1 MLPTSRT
8 SCTRPSGRQSLFRE
22 FLSHPVSNVSVCNRG
37 YAGRASLGTQRLNGR
52 GGAATRS
59 DAGRSTIT
67 ANHFGASSAVSGISA
82 TRTDEGAVMPPEAVT
97 LSPYTARF
105 SNKHRP
111 TLSRRKKRRV
121 LERDGRCVRCGSTD
135 RLTVDHRL
143 PACRGGTNAI
153 ANLQTL
159 CFRCNQ
165 RKAMGE
171 RHRVP
176 SVVIEFDRC
185 PVRDGVL
192 KAIART
198 PPQSAPGTVFLL
210 YARTNRAVPATYEG
224 YVKTGRMPAFVY
236 FRLSMP
242 AENANQNE
250 GPDEKRKQAASSG
263 QGPPNLLVPAG
274 AG

>member
-1 MLPTSRT
+1 
-8 SCTRPSGRQSLFRE
+8 
-22 FLSHPVSNVSVCNRG
+22 
-37 YAGRASLGTQRLNGR
+37 
-52 GGAATRS
+52 
-59 DAGRSTIT
+59 
-67 ANHFGASSAVSGISA
+67 
-82 TRTDEGAVMPPEAVT
+82 MPPEVVT
-97 LSPYTARF
+97 LSPYTARI

-143 PACRGGTNAI
+143 PACRGGTNAM

-185 PVRDGVL
+185 PVREGVL
-192 KAIART
+192 EAIART
-198 PPQSAPGTVFLL
+198 PPQAAPGTVFLL
-210 YARTNRAVPATYEG
+210 YGRTNRARPATYEG
-224 YVKTGRMPAFVY
+224 YVRTGRMPAFVY
-236 FRLSMP
+236 FSLS
-242 AENANQNE
+242 AAAADSNQNE
-250 GPDEKRKQAASSG
+250 RPDQDRKETTSSG
-263 QGPPNLLVPAG
+263 HGPPDLLLPAG